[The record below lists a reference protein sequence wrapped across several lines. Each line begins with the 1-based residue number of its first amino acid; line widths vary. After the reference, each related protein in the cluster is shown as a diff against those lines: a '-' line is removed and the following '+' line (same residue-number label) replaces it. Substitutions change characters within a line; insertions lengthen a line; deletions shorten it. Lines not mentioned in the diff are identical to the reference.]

1 MKVFAIKLK
10 DKLDNSS
17 LELLLALIDKKKRE
31 RLEKFVF
38 WQDLQRGLFAD
49 LFIRKVIVD
58 TFGVLNEEI
67 EFGFSNFGKPY
78 IKNIND
84 FHFNISHSGD
94 WIVCVIDKNSV
105 GIDIEKISTI
115 NLDISKNF
123 FSNKEHEDLML
134 SNEPFDY
141 FFKLWTLKESYIKYL
156 GKGLSHP
163 LNSFTMHLKENGI
176 KIESEERILN
186 DIFFKQYNIEEGY
199 KLAAC
204 GEKDNFPQNLVFLSL
219 DDLLSTF
226 KYN

>member
-17 LELLLALIDKKKRE
+17 LESLLALIDKNKRE

-38 WQDLQRGLFAD
+38 WQDLHRGLFAD

-115 NLDISKNF
+115 DLDISKNF

-134 SNEPFDY
+134 SNDPFDY

-163 LNSFTMHLKENGI
+163 LNSFTMHLKEN
-176 KIESEERILN
+176 S
-186 DIFFKQYNIEEGY
+186 
-199 KLAAC
+199 C
-204 GEKDNFPQNLVFLSL
+204 MW
-219 DDLLSTF
+219 
-226 KYN
+226 